1 MKILLQVLIIL
12 LFYNILVYFIP
23 GDQVDFLMGNF
34 SDEEKNLLR
43 ESFHLKKDFLFQLK
57 NSFVS
62 FFSLNLGYSYV
73 KQEFISNILFE
84 HILTTLKLSF
94 SIFLCIFFITF
105 LFSFLFTYFSLSL
118 IKKIFFS
125 LMSIPSF
132 ILGSLGL
139 YFFSYKYY
147 LFPLGGDSSF
157 FLPAISFGIP
167 SSSYITKQIIDL
179 LAQEKESHYI
189 RFQKSLG
196 ISSLFLLMLKNILVQ
211 IIGILTSYAISILG
225 GLVVIERIFDIPG
238 VGFLLNEAISTRDFP
253 LVQAILFY
261 NLIIIFIFLNF
272 SLFIQKK
279 VDKRL
284 C

>member
-1 MKILLQVLIIL
+1 MKILLQIL
-12 LFYNILVYFIP
+12 VILFLYNILVYFIP

-43 ESFHLKKDFLFQLK
+43 ESFQLKKNFFFQLK
-57 NSFVS
+57 NSFFS

-73 KQEFISNILFE
+73 KQEFISIILYE
-84 HILTTLKLSF
+84 HILTTLKLSASIFFCIISLTLFF
-94 SIFLCIFFITF
+94 SIIF
-105 LFSFLFTYFSLSL
+105 SSFSLFL
-118 IKKIFFS
+118 VKKVFFYFI
-125 LMSIPSF
+125 SIPSF
-132 ILGSLGL
+132 ILGSIGL

-147 LFPLGGDSSF
+147 IFPLGGDSSF
-157 FLPAISFGIP
+157 VLPAISFGIP
-167 SSSYITKQIIDL
+167 ASSYLTHQIVDL
-179 LAQEKESHYI
+179 LNKEKQSNYI

-196 ISSLFLLMLKNILVQ
+196 ISSLFFFMLKNILVQ
-211 IIGILTSYAISILG
+211 IISLLTSYGISIFG
-225 GLVVIERIFDIPG
+225 GLVVIEKIFDIPG
-238 VGFLLNEAISTRDFP
+238 IGFLLNEAISTRDFP

-261 NLIIIFIFLNF
+261 NLIIIFIFLNI